1 MKRVTPLG
9 VLFLAVAVLGR
20 PGIAIAQDKTAR
32 GTVSAVAG
40 DSVTV
45 KVGATD
51 MKFTADSKTTVVAVG
66 AGTKARTAAAAG
78 QPGPK
83 LAELLKPGQ
92 AVIVTYRE
100 MGTTLHATQFQA
112 VSSAGPSRGS
122 ASAAKPAAAA
132 KPADQTGSGTVKSV
146 AANSLTIT
154 AAGGKD
160 MTFTVDAS
168 TRVIGTGLGTKAAA
182 AGGKTAITDLVH
194 AGNRVSVTYHEMGGT
209 LHAATVRVVAPK

>member
-1 MKRVTPLG
+1 MKHVRLLG
-9 VLFLAVAVLGR
+9 VSLLTVATLAWPEISA
-20 PGIAIAQDKTAR
+20 AQDKTAR
-32 GTVSAVAG
+32 GTVSALVG

-51 MKFTADSKTTVVAVG
+51 MKFTADSKTSVVAAG

-100 MGTTLHATQFQA
+100 MGAMLHATQFQV
-112 VSSAGPSRGS
+112 VSSAGPSGGTV
-122 ASAAKPAAAA
+122 AADKPAE
-132 KPADQTGSGTVKSV
+132 QIGTGAVKSV

-154 AAGGKD
+154 AAGGKE
-160 MTFTVDAS
+160 MTFAIDAT
-168 TRVIGTGLGTKAAA
+168 TRVVGQGAGTKTAA
-182 AGGKTAITDLVH
+182 AGGRTAITDLVK
-194 AGNRVSVTYHEMGGT
+194 AGNRVSVNYHEMGGT
-209 LHAATVRVVAPK
+209 LHAATVRVVAAQ